1 MQYIKCIIRSVNI
14 YNAITKRYSHG
25 REIFPSEKNTPNHM
39 YVRAR

>member
-1 MQYIKCIIRSVNI
+1 MQYIKCIIRSVS
-14 YNAITKRYSHG
+14 ITKRYSHG